1 MILSSS
7 KNDPNISVYY
17 LYAVFKDFQ
26 NHMLALQRKYQNV
39 TYYLLKIN
47 SEMNKTFNISI
58 DCECE
63 WELRANP
70 I

>member
-26 NHMLALQRKYQNV
+26 NHMLALQRKDQNV

-47 SEMNKTFNISI
+47 SEMNKTFNI
-58 DCECE
+58 
-63 WELRANP
+63 
-70 I
+70 

>member
-39 TYYLLKIN
+39 YYLLKIN

-63 WELRANP
+63 WELRGNP